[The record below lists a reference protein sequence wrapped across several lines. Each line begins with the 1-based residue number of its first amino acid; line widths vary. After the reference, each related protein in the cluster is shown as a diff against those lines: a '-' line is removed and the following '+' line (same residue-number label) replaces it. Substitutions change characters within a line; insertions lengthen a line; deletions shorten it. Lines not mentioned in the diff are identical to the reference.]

1 MTIFKRRALFMLA
14 FLLPACGEHLVEFGG
29 PPLGAAGT
37 FAVLASSTVTN
48 TGNTEITGDLGLS
61 PGTSVAGFPPGTIT
75 GTMHVTDQKA
85 KDAQADLI
93 IAYDYTAGLTDGA
106 VSVAGSLGGQ
116 TLTPGLYKSTSS
128 LNIATNTALT
138 LDAEGDSSAIFI
150 FQIASALTTF
160 DNSQIILSGDAR
172 AENVFWQVGSSATL
186 GVDTVFKGTIMALGS
201 ISLADRAALDGRALA
216 RNGQVTMIDNT
227 IVRP

>member
-1 MTIFKRRALFMLA
+1 MTPFKRSALFILA

-75 GTMHVTDQKA
+75 GTMHVTDQEA

-106 VSVAGSLGGQ
+106 VTVAGSLGGQ

-128 LNIATNTALT
+128 LNIATNTDLT

-160 DNSQIILSGDAR
+160 DNSQVILSGGAR

-201 ISLADRAALDGRALA
+201 VSLADRADLEGRALA